1 MIAELGPVLVAAT
14 GVRRG
19 DRVLDVAAGTGN
31 AAVPAALTGAD
42 VVASDLTPELFAAG
56 RAFAADRGVELT

>member
-1 MIAELGPVLVAAT
+1 MAAT
-14 GVRRG
+14 GVGRG

-31 AAVPAALTGAD
+31 AAVPAALAGAE

-56 RAFAADRGVELT
+56 REFAKRAAVPS